1 MKDFHVAPVDQDQDE
16 PIQDETSLAK
26 FRRVALKVAQ
36 QSATHKWGQVMEGV
50 GVQINSQIG
59 RCHNRQSF
67 KNQQNLKRAMAEAR
81 RLVEKGIERSGSVT
95 PIEFDDRANTTLMS
109 LLKNISEELQEISPG
124 NTISVPQNSKSRS
137 TTPQLNN
144 LTAQLQAV
152 ISQSTS
158 PLPLKSNK
166 NTMKPAKSASMETT
180 KPSSPESSAAK
191 SKTVKISPVHIP
203 EKFRTVNLTASAAS
217 SGRKS
222 PPPGAGG
229 CVSSPPNQ
237 PFLPTIQV
245 TRTESQIKKSASK
258 ENIDD
263 DTHDDTVIKI
273 DASPMKSRATTSP
286 PKVVK
291 RKAPAPAT
299 AEIARPVSAK
309 PQPGQG
315 MIPPPPSKAD
325 VAPASVPTIST
336 IPPSPA
342 PIRSETPKKTSR
354 PPSPAPSKAAVA
366 MPVVPKPV
374 GPTES
379 PKSAKSLTLDSSVS
393 GSTEQLIQ
401 SPKGSSVDVSKAP
414 ASPACLRP
422 IRKVEDVTTIKRQP
436 KTGWL

>member
-1 MKDFHVAPVDQDQDE
+1 MKDFHVAPVEQDQDE

-50 GVQINSQIG
+50 GVQMNSQIG

-81 RLVEKGIERSGSVT
+81 RLVEKGIDRSGSVT

-124 NTISVPQNSKSRS
+124 NTINVPQNSRSRS

-158 PLPLKSNK
+158 PLPPKSNK
-166 NTMKPAKSASMETT
+166 NTMKPAKSPPMDT
-180 KPSSPESSAAK
+180 KKPLTAENPTA
-191 SKTVKISPVHIP
+191 SKTIKISPIQIP
-203 EKFRTVNLTASAAS
+203 EKFNTVNLTASAAS
-217 SGRKS
+217 SGLKS
-222 PPPGAGG
+222 PPSGAGG
-229 CVSSPPNQ
+229 CVSPPPNQ
-237 PFLPTIQV
+237 PSLPIIQV

-263 DTHDDTVIKI
+263 DTNDDTVIKI

-325 VAPASVPTIST
+325 VAPAGVPTIST
-336 IPPSPA
+336 ILPSPA
-342 PIRSETPKKTSR
+342 PTRSETPKKTSR
-354 PPSPAPSKAAVA
+354 PSTPSPPKDAVT
-366 MPVVPKPV
+366 MPVVPKPA

-401 SPKGSSVDVSKAP
+401 SPKGSSPDVSKAP
-414 ASPACLRP
+414 ASPSCLRP
-422 IRKVEDVTTIKRQP
+422 IRKVEDVTTIRRQP